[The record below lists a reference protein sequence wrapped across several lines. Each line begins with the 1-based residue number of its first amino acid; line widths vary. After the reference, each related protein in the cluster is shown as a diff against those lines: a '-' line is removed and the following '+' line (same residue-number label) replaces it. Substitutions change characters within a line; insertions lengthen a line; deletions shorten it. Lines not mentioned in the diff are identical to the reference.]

1 MCEMWRIGRFLGSSP
16 RRLTL
21 PGIRATFVA
30 MKRLIVAL
38 MLAIAGTGWG
48 YSQIAPK
55 PLPVFDV
62 HKPTIV
68 AFFPHVTDAEMESNP
83 DTNEVLGDF
92 QLYAGA
98 ASKPLREAGIDFQ
111 SADTRSFTIR
121 SGSKVRTFHTGKIG
135 IGYYFIAPG
144 KKPHVEY
151 GVMVDADILDVASK
165 YFGIAIKR

>member
-1 MCEMWRIGRFLGSSP
+1 
-16 RRLTL
+16 
-21 PGIRATFVA
+21 
-30 MKRLIVAL
+30 MKRPILAL
-38 MLAIAGTGWG
+38 MFAIAATGWG
-48 YSQIAPK
+48 YSQVAAK
-55 PLPVFDV
+55 ALPVFEI
-62 HKPTIV
+62 HEPTIV

-111 SADTRSFTIR
+111 FADTRSFTIR
-121 SGSKVRTFHTGKIG
+121 SGGKARTFHTGKIG

-144 KKPHVEY
+144 KKPHFEY